1 MDSAHCNYDCVDV
14 APCLVCRGRLNWQ
27 NHGAQRASIRS
38 IRGAETHTVV
48 RSQTDKNLRCR
59 HALRRLKHG
68 SCGHHARGGSFRL
81 CVLAPAGQEARRA
94 TSGAPPKG
102 AGLQHTH
109 TQATGA
115 GRQKSD
121 IEGGRSPSRGA
132 RTGCSNSVGS
142 SRGRANAA
150 GGGGQRRQL
159 SILCEFVGL
168 CLMRRRGS
176 RGASVSAIHVLHQGC
191 ALVVTVYSSLPELGD
206 RPR

>member
-1 MDSAHCNYDCVDV
+1 M
-14 APCLVCRGRLNWQ
+14 CRGRLNWH
-27 NHGAQRASIRS
+27 NHGAQRAS

-48 RSQTDKNLRCR
+48 RIQTDKNLRCR
-59 HALRRLKHG
+59 HAWRRLKHG
-68 SCGHHARGGSFRL
+68 SCGHHARSGSFRL

-150 GGGGQRRQL
+150 GGRRAAQAAQHPLRICGSVPHAAPRLPRRLGVSDPCLASGLRAGGDGALFSSGTGRPAAVIWL
-159 SILCEFVGL
+159 SL
-168 CLMRRRGS
+168 RP
-176 RGASVSAIHVLHQGC
+176 
-191 ALVVTVYSSLPELGD
+191 AL
-206 RPR
+206 